1 MAASASFIRLNR
13 ADLTDLVTA
22 AQDDDPRALANF
34 LAETGTSVAEYDGDG
49 EIFSVLL
56 PVLSDDY
63 DIDLETSENATL
75 ADIAEATDALVFIL
89 TQDDKERYL
98 DQLAPEEFDA
108 EELAELYED
117 FTEEEADGAG
127 EAMLAAIGAL
137 HQALGETDAEHVIV
151 VTAG

>member
-1 MAASASFIRLNR
+1 MAANATFTRLNR
-13 ADLTDLVTA
+13 ADLGDLVTA
-22 AQDDDPRALANF
+22 AQDDDPRALATF
-34 LAETGTSVAEYDGDG
+34 LADAGTSVAEYDGDG

-56 PVLSDDY
+56 PILSDDY
-63 DIDLETSENATL
+63 DIDLETSENETL
-75 ADIAEATDALVFIL
+75 ADIAEATDTLVFIL
-89 TQDDKERYL
+89 TQDDRERYL
-98 DQLAPEEFDA
+98 DQLAPDNFDA

-117 FTEEEADGAG
+117 FTEDEADGAG

>member
-13 ADLTDLVTA
+13 ADLTDLVSA

-34 LAETGTSVAEYDGDG
+34 LAETGTSVAEFDGDG

-75 ADIAEATDALVFIL
+75 ADIAEATDTLVFIL

-98 DQLAPEEFDA
+98 DQLDPAEFDA

-117 FTEEEADGAG
+117 FTDEEADGEG
-127 EAMLAAIGAL
+127 EAMLAAIAAL